1 MILHA
6 YNEFVMRWDDRK
18 RWRQITFSLNSN
30 HMINFL
36 FNDKKSETL
45 EFHIYD
51 AKTGEMINPRTISI
65 EQFGRDKKLF

>member
-1 MILHA
+1 
-6 YNEFVMRWDDRK
+6 
-18 RWRQITFSLNSN
+18 
-30 HMINFL
+30 MINFL